1 MSTFADP
8 YNTEAVERQKDFAR
22 EKAREEREKM
32 AKRAMNNGMEIGRVK
47 DDLHTTTGSCSTVYG
62 DCVGDDAQIMDEFK
76 DNHDNWDKTLSKN
89 TPDAEQRTTTDS
101 KTKQQFQTTYKA
113 DSSYQR
119 PETHNPNIFTH
130 TKRNFFTITSLFNF
144 GKKMP
149 YSTTSTNAA
158 LSDHQKINPQPSGPK
173 FSEPTSSSTST
184 DSARAKTHMNG
195 TSPGSKTGGAN
206 STSAN
211 VDSKIRGVKTG
222 TTVDIDAKTA
232 AVSGSSID
240 FGEKGR
246 NATPMNSRD
255 SGEKGRNASPTSSGD
270 LGEKDRT
277 VTPTTSGNLGE
288 KGRNANPTSSGDSNR
303 TRDTHSTSSTVNST
317 SPTTVD
323 SFARNVDT
331 ASINQ
336 GVHGTGKASK
346 KVNESTTYQPSRRF
360 ATNKNP
366 ADFSLVGSAYVPK
379 PMASMSGA
387 AGAGNAEQLYEQFNE
402 KLKSNKADQ
411 KLTNDNSTSGR
422 KSSQSNQQSDRQS
435 DRQVTNDNTTPGRKS
450 QFFEKLSNKDSV
462 DGRIT
467 QPNQQQENNPQVAYD
482 NSTNGRKSQ
491 SNQKQQQQQQQQQTT
506 KDTYP
511 TGRKTQSNQQSGQ
524 MSNQQVTND
533 NSSFGRKPSSQS
545 NQKQQPTSSSSSS
558 FNQHEALSSID
569 KTGIV
574 H

>member
-1 MSTFADP
+1 MARTAAQAPKRTKQTDSSTQKKKQTNVASHSRPGRPAHPGRPSNSEKKQTTSSTNSKTSSRGDSTHQARRHVNTKINTVNSSQKRPQRGVVDLSSSQPNVASASRMSTFADP

-32 AKRAMNNGMEIGRVK
+32 AKRAMNSGMEIGRVK

-246 NATPMNSRD
+246 NA
-255 SGEKGRNASPTSSGD
+255 SPTSSGD

-346 KVNESTTYQPSRRF
+346 K
-360 ATNKNP
+360 
-366 ADFSLVGSAYVPK
+366 G
-379 PMASMSGA
+379 
-387 AGAGNAEQLYEQFNE
+387 
-402 KLKSNKADQ
+402 
-411 KLTNDNSTSGR
+411 
-422 KSSQSNQQSDRQS
+422 
-435 DRQVTNDNTTPGRKS
+435 
-450 QFFEKLSNKDSV
+450 
-462 DGRIT
+462 
-467 QPNQQQENNPQVAYD
+467 
-482 NSTNGRKSQ
+482 
-491 SNQKQQQQQQQQQTT
+491 
-506 KDTYP
+506 
-511 TGRKTQSNQQSGQ
+511 
-524 MSNQQVTND
+524 
-533 NSSFGRKPSSQS
+533 
-545 NQKQQPTSSSSSS
+545 
-558 FNQHEALSSID
+558 
-569 KTGIV
+569 
-574 H
+574 